1 MRIACFLEV
10 EIGEV
15 LFFLVHFSGPGGPGL
30 AHFSR
35 KIHLSA
41 LLVSHLFSEECD
53 KKKGKGVIPF
63 FLLHFSGRPH

>member
-15 LFFLVHFSGPGGPGL
+15 PFFLQHFSGPGGPGL

-35 KIHLSA
+35 NIHLSA
-41 LLVSHLFSEECD
+41 LLVSHLFFEACD
-53 KKKGKGVIPF
+53 KKKGQGVIPF
-63 FLLHFSGRPH
+63 FLLHFSGRSH